1 MSLNVT
7 WDKAKKQS
15 NPYKKICSAGIRMP
29 KPLLNEIEKKIET
42 NIAEDNIIKGIRNLF
57 RLKKKKD
64 NGIKDKIIRGIRTLF
79 EWNKEHYFETVRISN
94 GFDGRIINISYICVT

>member
-1 MSLNVT
+1 M
-7 WDKAKKQS
+7 
-15 NPYKKICSAGIRMP
+15 
-29 KPLLNEIEKKIET
+29 KPLLNEIEKKIKI

-79 EWNKEHYFETVRISN
+79 E
-94 GFDGRIINISYICVT
+94 